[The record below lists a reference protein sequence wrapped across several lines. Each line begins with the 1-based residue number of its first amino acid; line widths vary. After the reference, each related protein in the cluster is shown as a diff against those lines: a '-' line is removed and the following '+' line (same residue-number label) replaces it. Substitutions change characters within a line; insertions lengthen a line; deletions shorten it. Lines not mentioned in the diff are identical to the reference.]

1 MKRTLIFTALALLP
15 MQANALLKVINL
27 STEPQHISF
36 EHAGTVTT
44 KIIPVNGHEY
54 FFGSDGML
62 SIDTSKQTVKGSEAQ
77 PGVISRTLGTVA
89 AGNRTEGIPASD
101 QDVFVVWPDGR
112 LLFQQRVKN
121 WGGN

>member
-1 MKRTLIFTALALLP
+1 MKRIALLAAFVLLP

-44 KIIPVNGHEY
+44 KVIAVNGHEY

-62 SIDTSKQTVKGSEAQ
+62 SVDVSKQTVKGSEAQ

-89 AGNRTEGIPASD
+89 AGNRTDSIPASD
-101 QDVFVVWPDGR
+101 QDIFVVWPDGR

-121 WGGN
+121 TGYN

>member
-1 MKRTLIFTALALLP
+1 MKRTLMIAALALLP

-27 STEPQHISF
+27 STEPQHVSF

-44 KIIPVNGHEY
+44 KVIPVNGHEY

-77 PGVISRTLGTVA
+77 PGAISRMLGTVA

-112 LLFQQRVKN
+112 LLFQQRMKN
-121 WGGN
+121 TGYN

>member
-1 MKRTLIFTALALLP
+1 MKRTLILAAIAFLP
-15 MQANALLKVINL
+15 LQAHAMLKVINL

-36 EHAGTVTT
+36 DSAGTVTT
-44 KIIPVNGHEY
+44 KVIPVNGHEY
-54 FFGSDGML
+54 FVGGDGML

-89 AGNRTEGIPASD
+89 AGNRSEGIPASD

-112 LLFQQRVKN
+112 LLFQQRKKG
-121 WGGN
+121 WGYN